1 VVVDDHRLPKSAHEA
16 GLEFDFVKPCEGCFK
31 SILVLTGNVATATPS
46 QGLFQEVEML
56 NVINLVLGSA
66 LLLAG
71 RKLFW
76 LFVGAAGFVTGIQL
90 ATRFSQGPDWLAI
103 VIGLVIG
110 VIFALLAIFLQAVV
124 IWIAGFL
131 TGGYVLS
138 ALAAIIGIQVSG
150 TTTWIVYIIG
160 GILGVIL
167 VSLLFDWALITL
179 SSLAGASLVIQSFSP
194 GGATGGILFIIL
206 FIAGVLI
213 QGSLL
218 RRERAVAATS

>member
-1 VVVDDHRLPKSAHEA
+1 
-16 GLEFDFVKPCEGCFK
+16 
-31 SILVLTGNVATATPS
+31 
-46 QGLFQEVEML
+46 ML
-56 NVINLVLGSA
+56 NVINLVLGGA

-103 VIGLVIG
+103 VIGLIIG
-110 VIFALLAIFLQAVV
+110 VVFALLAIFLQAVL

-131 TGGYVLS
+131 AGGYVLTV
-138 ALAAIIGIQVSG
+138 LATMLGIDISGAI
-150 TTTWIVYIIG
+150 TWIVYIIG
-160 GILGVIL
+160 GVIGVIL

-179 SSLAGASLVIQSFSP
+179 SSLVGASLVIQSFVP
-194 GGATGGILFIIL
+194 QGATGGIIFFIL

-213 QGSLL
+213 QGSIL
-218 RRERAVAATS
+218 RSERTVATTD